1 MALKVLIADDH
12 RLILDGISQALG
24 EAQDIEV
31 VASTHAGSQ
40 VMPLISRT
48 QPDLVLMDTH
58 MRGADRLSCLDL
70 IRRRFPTVK
79 IIVLSTVRDPERIQ
93 AALRRG
99 ASAYIV
105 KTVDPRDLPSAL
117 RQAAEGTVYHALGT
131 EDEEIGGAA
140 KATGLTE
147 RQLDILLALA
157 RGLSNQAISKE
168 LWVTEQTVKFH
179 LANIYRALGV
189 TNRTEAARYA
199 FEHGLVESLG

>member
-12 RLILDGISQALG
+12 RLILNGIREALG

-31 VASTHAGSQ
+31 VAATHAGSQ

-48 QPDLVLMDTH
+48 EPDLVVIDIH
-58 MRGADRLSCLDL
+58 MRGADGFSCLDL
-70 IRRRFPTVK
+70 IRRRFPAVK
-79 IIVLSTVRDPERIQ
+79 IVVLSTVRDAERIQ
-93 AALRRG
+93 TALRRG

-117 RQAAEGTVYHALGT
+117 RQAAEGTVYHALGA
-131 EDEEIGGAA
+131 DEGESADVA
-140 KATGLTE
+140 RTTGLTE
-147 RQLDILLALA
+147 RQLAILRALA

-189 TNRTEAARYA
+189 RNRTEAARYA
-199 FEHGLVESLG
+199 YEHGLVESLT